1 MQWDEALNLRLE
13 QLIGA
18 LKVDSRDSAS
28 QSGGLSILYADD
40 NPINQRV
47 ASEMLRKAG
56 HRVDVAGSGALAV
69 SALDNG
75 RYDVV
80 LMDVQMPDIDGCTAT
95 AAIRARERET
105 GRPHVPILG
114 LTAYSTAAD
123 EARCLE
129 AGMDAYVAKPI
140 SEQSLLSAL
149 RQISRTEQPP
159 APDEWTDGATDQ
171 GVPEEGAIL
180 SADIAALLVTEYTN
194 HLANIRRAL
203 GDGDLRHVE
212 RLAHRLKGAVGLFH
226 AAHAFD
232 AADQLEQIAS
242 TGDIAQATVIW
253 NALGGQLERLIAEL
267 GAGGA
272 GRPDQRS

>member
-18 LKVDSRDSAS
+18 LKVDSKDGAS
-28 QSGGLSILYADD
+28 HSGGLSILYADD

-95 AAIRARERET
+95 AAIRARERES

-149 RQISRTEQPP
+149 RQISRTEEPP
-159 APDEWTDGATDQ
+159 AADEWTVDD
-171 GVPEEGAIL
+171 PPDEGNIL
-180 SADIAALLVTEYTN
+180 SADIAALLVTEYSN

-203 GDGDLRHVE
+203 GEGDLRHVE

-226 AAHAFD
+226 AADAFD

-253 NALGGQLERLIAEL
+253 NALGGELERLIAEL

-272 GRPDQRS
+272 GRTDPRA